1 MLGRTFDLQV
11 YVNAD
16 HSITGTWERLEGV
29 TDFRVFVVDEKEK
42 AMPMGFTYTKE
53 TTITSPANLRTE
65 RYHRMVV
72 RALNEKGF
80 IIGEAQRT
88 VYVHEVVKDIKVPEP
103 PKNIK
108 ATLSGSTVTITF
120 DRVTNANRYD
130 VDFAGKITQVGTNKL
145 VIKTGIV
152 LGNTYSYKVRSKNEK
167 YTGAWSPTYSLEVPE
182 PSPTV
187 KNLKVTATSNAVY
200 FSYMQ
205 QANHT
210 YDLVFDGN
218 TYHPTTGARSFTGL
232 RPNTEHSYYMRAIR
246 YLGNG
251 MKRIGTYTPTKKIR
265 TATQNPVGIK
275 SRWVGE
281 KLTITWDKVS
291 GATGY
296 EVIIDGNTIPCNVN
310 SYTNEHADVD
320 KTYSVKIAA
329 WNGYVM
335 STYSAVTIYP
345 DPNRPKPDSI
355 SPPSATEGAI
365 NDDGFTVTWPKV
377 DGAEEYEL
385 WLRNKNSGEVRET
398 RVSGTSHTYKKL
410 TPDTDYEWK
419 ARSITKNGKGAY
431 SQTKTIHTKKKEFSI
446 PDEKVMGE
454 DKPQGPSRVKDAAP
468 KGKFPSTAGDPID
481 VRTGAFLWDKTL
493 LEYLDNENFSFTL
506 LYDSGRILSPG
517 LLGNKWSF
525 NHMYFLEQVGN
536 RVYFVSPWDEVIEFE
551 NVPENGYYS
560 ATSKQ
565 NKDASIARTRD
576 GKWSAEINGVDF
588 SFDMEMNL
596 LDIVK
601 DGDAVWFEYEGG
613 RLSKITSKGGKEF
626 FFTWQDGK
634 VKTVKD
640 SMENTITFTYTD
652 QQLSSW
658 VDSDGNGMSFTYD
671 ADGKMTTMRDGN
683 GTIILENN
691 YDEIGRV
698 VKQAAAEK
706 VSFIVTYDDDNDVVR
721 VKDGSGVTTQYQFD
735 KNGKV
740 EFMFRNNSAISS
752 NTYDF
757 AGRLSSQEDVGRR
770 KTQFFYDEKD
780 RMNKVIHPDKSEESI
795 TYDNKGMPI
804 HIVHRDGTEAS
815 FQYTNGLVTWSKDEN
830 GNTSEYTYDRNGHK
844 LTHKDEEGHIWKY
857 EYDDNGYLKKVVDP
871 ERTVVATY
879 QHDKMGRLIS
889 YEGEAG
895 KFTNTYTK
903 GGRLKSVTDERGTTE
918 YTYDR
923 NGNVIKVTDRLGR
936 VETFGYDNQNRL
948 NKHTDKCGNTTK
960 YEYDSHGNLIQ
971 VVDAK
976 NKKESF
982 FYTSN
987 DLCSTHRDRNGN
999 QTSFYYDKY
1008 GRLIEKK
1015 LPDNC
1020 SISYDYDNADNIIRV
1035 GRPNMQVDQY
1045 TYDAEGRVKTHK
1057 NAKNETEKFE
1067 YDAIGNLIR
1076 KEAFDGKVTEY
1087 TYDKMGHLTKVVD
1100 GSGERAF
1107 TYDACGRII
1116 KETDQVGQEESLTYD
1131 EKGKIAS
1138 FTDKEGNHTRFSY
1151 DSAGR
1156 LLKEE
1161 TISAADAQKL
1171 KKDPDAKVDSTTEQ
1185 LLTYNAV
1192 DEVLSSTNAI
1202 GEKTAYTYDA
1212 EGRVT
1217 SVKDGDGSVTKYT
1230 YDACGN
1236 LVEEEDACG
1245 AKTTYTYDGNGNVLT
1260 RTDAMGSQVTYTY
1273 DPMNRPTSVT
1283 DELGNMSTM
1292 EYDYNGNL
1300 LCYKDAKKH
1309 SWTYLHNVKNELTK
1323 VCGPEDMV
1331 VSYEYTPSGK
1341 LKKMTD
1347 PEGAVTEYEYDA
1359 ADNVVKIKDALG
1371 NEVSFERDA
1380 LGRITKCI
1388 NEVGDYTE
1396 YEYSPNGNILEEKD
1410 SAFNHRFFTYDSKGR
1425 LLTEEDV
1432 NHNVIKSY
1440 TYDAIGQVTSMK
1452 DAFGGVTRFTYNA
1465 KGQIRTVVDAED
1477 HVTTYQYDACGHLIK
1492 VIDAEGNEY
1501 RFTVDLLGRRVRECF
1516 VDHVDLENGI
1526 EDEKL
1531 IEKMITLYEY
1541 DKKSQMIK
1549 ETHPDGN
1556 TKEIAYDAVGN
1567 IDYVIDE
1574 EGKKTYYVYD
1584 GLKQLTGIVF
1594 SNGGAE
1600 GFFYNKR
1607 GELVRYAGH
1616 EWDTTF
1622 EYDLLGNLTKA
1633 TEKDG
1638 TSVSY
1643 KYDAAKR
1650 LSEITYPDT
1659 SVVKY
1664 EYNAFGKVSKVI
1676 DGDDADSR
1684 NITDITYDVHGN
1696 VKKIQSGFGAY
1707 KAFQYGPGGVMNEVA
1722 DGLTGRI
1729 LEGHAKYFTRNK
1741 LGQITS
1747 VRHAFGN
1754 PGDEEVESYTY
1765 DKLGRL
1771 TEILKA
1777 STLTQDKVKT
1787 LYHYDGLGNRLSEKS
1802 YVNDVL
1808 QKTINYS
1815 YDTFGKLVSK
1825 GEGNRKE
1832 LYEYDK
1838 CGNLIQ
1844 ESLFEKKDF
1853 GDTVTVP
1860 VRFYTYGC
1868 RGFIESCMNQLTGE
1882 TSRYVQDNLGI
1893 LRSKNVDGENFKY
1906 LPDYLQSMKG
1916 EVDKTAGRPLQ
1927 TILPSGKVMRHLYAG
1942 DERLV
1947 KWITDP
1953 KNNTLQRVSCMTDF
1967 YGSSCMFGS
1976 AYGNL
1981 IAGSEF
1987 DIWGKERDFRY
1998 TGTYELDGFEQEAL
2012 SELKCFA
2019 GYTYDPVMEK
2029 YFAGARVYD
2038 QNLGRFLGYDPVRTS
2053 FNRYTYCENDP
2064 VNLVDPTGE
2073 LFKEAGAGALVGGMI
2088 GGGKELIHQLGNGD
2102 FKPKDIAWSSLE
2114 GAIRGAETVALLD
2127 PTLNKV
2133 SRSAVRAILDGALN
2147 AAQQERYNHY
2157 VDWSEV
2163 AKVAVESGLDQLALG
2178 EGYFKDIKSA
2188 FKRGALA
2195 GALGGAVDYVWDV
2208 FDGMLKEQSKQ
2219 THKNAPASP
2228 VPVSVGGT
2236 YRPSSTACVGGS
2248 PVPACLQFPDRK
2260 GGYAKSA
2267 TTISGNQ
2274 DSDFNLAEF
2283 GKRVAGRAIE
2293 EAVFAGGSTVADRAI
2308 HMIDKSI
2315 VRFNSIKYK
2324 HGYFDYKTRIYETYP
2339 NGERVASMKDIRKLR
2354 KKVGRFG
2361 IGVRIDRLGN
2371 ILPPK
2376 VDGAFD
2382 YLNEEVVLPINPK
2395 VITLAHEGFH
2405 VEQYVYIGAEAYR
2418 RLEKLEREE
2427 YVHRRLLQNKNKF
2440 NEVEIKHQIA
2450 YINSLRSRYN
2460 V

>member
-1 MLGRTFDLQV
+1 
-11 YVNAD
+11 
-16 HSITGTWERLEGV
+16 
-29 TDFRVFVVDEKEK
+29 
-42 AMPMGFTYTKE
+42 
-53 TTITSPANLRTE
+53 
-65 RYHRMVV
+65 
-72 RALNEKGF
+72 
-80 IIGEAQRT
+80 
-88 VYVHEVVKDIKVPEP
+88 
-103 PKNIK
+103 
-108 ATLSGSTVTITF
+108 
-120 DRVTNANRYD
+120 
-130 VDFAGKITQVGTNKL
+130 
-145 VIKTGIV
+145 
-152 LGNTYSYKVRSKNEK
+152 
-167 YTGAWSPTYSLEVPE
+167 
-182 PSPTV
+182 V
-187 KNLKVTATSNAVY
+187 KNLKVTATATSIY
-200 FSYMQ
+200 ITYLH
-205 QANHT
+205 QANHV
-210 YDLVFDGN
+210 YDLEFDGR
-218 TYHPTTGARSFTGL
+218 TYQPTTGARNFTGL
-232 RPNTEHSYYMRAIR
+232 RPNTEHTYRMRAIR
-246 YLGNG
+246 YSANG
-251 MKRIGTYTPTKKIR
+251 MKTYGEYTPRKIMK
-265 TATQNPVGIK
+265 TAPLNPVGLK
-275 SRWVGE
+275 YGWEGE
-281 KLTITWDKVS
+281 KLTISWSPVS

-296 EVIIDGNTIPCNVN
+296 ELILDGSSIPCTTN
-310 SYTNEHADVD
+310 SYINEHADVD
-320 KTYSVKIAA
+320 KTYQVRIAA
-329 WNGYVM
+329 WNGYAI
-335 STYSAVTIYP
+335 STYSAMTVYP
-345 DPNRPKPDSI
+345 DPNRPKVDPITSQEVLASDLR
-355 SPPSATEGAI
+355 
-365 NDDGFTVTWPKV
+365 DDGFTVAWPSV
-377 DGAEEYEL
+377 DGAESYEL
-385 WLRNKNSGEVRET
+385 WLMNTSTGEVQET
-398 RVSGTSHTYKKL
+398 ITSGTSHTYKNL
-410 TPDTDYEWK
+410 QPDTDYEFK
-419 ARSITKNGKGAY
+419 ARSVTKNGKGAY
-431 SQTKTIHTKKKEFSI
+431 SQIQKLHTKEKSLDIPKKKQV
-446 PDEKVMGE
+446 DEVKLE
-454 DKPQGPSRVKDAAP
+454 KPMESEAP
-468 KGKFPSTAGDPID
+468 VPNGKFPYTAGEPID
-481 VRTGAFLWDKTL
+481 VETGAFLWDKTVL
-493 LEYLDNENFSFTL
+493 SYFDKEGFSLTL
-506 LYDSGRILSPG
+506 LYDSQRLFDKFC
-517 LLGNKWSF
+517 LGKKWSC
-525 NHMYFLEQVGN
+525 NLLYFLKQEGTN
-536 RVYFVSPWDEVIEFE
+536 LYFISPWDEIITFE
-551 NVPENGYYS
+551 NVPAIGSVSVN
-560 ATSKQ
+560 AKQ
-565 NKDASIARTRD
+565 NKNFYFTRSKDGSSMVVLKDATY
-576 GKWSAEINGVDF
+576 
-588 SFDMEMNL
+588 SFDSGL
-596 LDIVK
+596 HLKDIVAGSEVTRYAYDNGK
-601 DGDAVWFEYEGG
+601 
-613 RLSKITSKGGKEF
+613 LKSITSHKGKT
-626 FFTWQDGK
+626 FTFEWYGGQI
-634 VKTVKD
+634 KTIKD
-640 SMENTITFTYTD
+640 SMGNAVHLTFAGD
-652 QQLSSW
+652 NLASI
-658 VDSDGNGMSFTYD
+658 VDPDGNGYAFEYDSESRMKAIRDPNLKTILTNTYD
-671 ADGKMTTMRDGN
+671 DK
-683 GTIILENN
+683 
-691 YDEIGRV
+691 GRV
-698 VKQAAAEK
+698 VKQV
-706 VSFIVTYDDDNDVVR
+706 VSEGIKYDITYDDDAKTVL
-721 VKDGSGVTTQYQFD
+721 VKDGAGIGTTYQFD
-735 KNGKV
+735 TVGNVESLKRNSKV
-740 EFMFRNNSAISS
+740 LSKC
-752 NTYDF
+752 TYDVK
-757 AGRLSSQEDVGRR
+757 GRILSQVDAANK
-770 KTQFFYDEKD
+770 KTLFEYDDKG
-780 RMNKVIHPDKSEESI
+780 RMNKVIHPDKSEEFVAYNEHNLPIHVIHRDKSEVFF
-795 TYDNKGMPI
+795 TYD
-804 HIVHRDGTEAS
+804 GTNLIS
-815 FQYTNGLVTWSKDEN
+815 VKDEN
-830 GNTSEYTYDRNGHK
+830 GNTLKYTYDSKGNLISFTDAEGNVWRYEYNEEGLLKRSIDPERNTVAEYTYDD
-844 LTHKDEEGHIWKY
+844 L
-857 EYDDNGYLKKVVDP
+857 
-871 ERTVVATY
+871 
-879 QHDKMGRLIS
+879 GRLIS
-889 YEGEAG
+889 YEGENG
-895 KFTNTYTK
+895 IITNTYS
-903 GGRLKSVTDERGTTE
+903 KSGNLVKVTDETGSTE
-918 YTYDR
+918 YTYDA
-923 NGNVIKVTDRLGR
+923 NGNVIRIKDKLGR
-936 VETFGYDNQNRL
+936 EERFLYDTQNRL
-948 NKHTDKCGNTTK
+948 IKKVNKCGHATK
-960 YEYDSHGNLIQ
+960 YAYDKHGNVLT
-971 VVDAK
+971 VTDAR
-976 NKKESF
+976 NKTESF
-982 FYTSN
+982 LYSDSDNCQAHIDKNSSRTDYRYNSAGQLTEVTYP
-987 DLCSTHRDRNGN
+987 DKATH
-999 QTSFYYDKY
+999 SFDYDKAGNLLKVY
-1008 GRLIEKK
+1008 
-1015 LPDNC
+1015 
-1020 SISYDYDNADNIIRV
+1020 
-1035 GRPNMQVDQY
+1035 RPGSQWDSY

-1100 GSGERAF
+1100 GSGERTF

-1116 KETDQVGQEESLTYD
+1116 KETDQMGQEESLTYD

-1138 FTDKEGNHTRFSY
+1138 FTDKEGNLTRFSY

-1171 KKDPDAKVDSTTEQ
+1171 KKDPNAEVEKTTEQ
-1185 LLTYNAV
+1185 LLTYNAE

-1202 GEKTAYTYDA
+1202 GEKTVYTYDA

-1217 SVKDGDGSVTKYT
+1217 SVKDGDGFVTKYS

-1273 DPMNRPTSVT
+1273 DPMNRPISVT
-1283 DELGNMSTM
+1283 DELGNTSTM

-1380 LGRITKCI
+1380 LGRITKCT

-1477 HVTTYQYDACGHLIK
+1477 HVTTYQYDACGHLVK

-1501 RFTVDLLGRRVRECF
+1501 RFTVDVLGRRVRECF

-1556 TKEIAYDAVGN
+1556 TKEIAYDAIGN

-1684 NITDITYDVHGN
+1684 NVTDITYDVHGN

-1777 STLTQDKVKT
+1777 STLTQDKVKA

-1815 YDTFGKLVSK
+1815 YDIFGKLVSK
-1825 GEGNRKE
+1825 NDGNRE
-1832 LYEYDK
+1832 VLFEYDK
-1838 CGNLIQ
+1838 CGNVVQ
-1844 ESLFEKKDF
+1844 ESRAEKNDF
-1853 GDTVTVP
+1853 GDIVTVP
-1860 VRFYTYGC
+1860 SCFYTYGC
-1868 RGFIESCMNQLTGE
+1868 RGLLESSRDFVTGK

-1906 LPDYLQSMKG
+1906 LPDFLQSMKG

-1967 YGSSCMFGS
+1967 YDSSCMFGS

-1987 DIWGKERDFRY
+1987 DIWGKESDFRY

-2073 LFKEAGAGALVGGMI
+2073 LFKEAGTGALVGGMI

-2133 SRSAVRAILDGALN
+2133 SRSAIRAILDGALN

-2178 EGYFKDIKSA
+2178 EGYSKDIKSA

-2208 FDGMLKEQSKQ
+2208 LDAIADEQAKGVRK
-2219 THKNAPASP
+2219 TAPVAN
-2228 VPVSVGGT
+2228 VPSQVGGT
-2236 YRPSSTACVGGS
+2236 YRPSSAACVGGS
-2248 PVPACLQFPDRK
+2248 PIPAGLQLPDRK

-2293 EAVFAGGSTVADRAI
+2293 EAVFAGGSYGAGRVIDRAGSAL
-2308 HMIDKSI
+2308 K
-2315 VRFNSIKYK
+2315 RFYASSELYQ
-2324 HGYFDYKTRIYETYP
+2324 RYEYY
-2339 NGERVASMKDIRKLR
+2339 S
-2354 KKVGRFG
+2354 
-2361 IGVRIDRLGN
+2361 
-2371 ILPPK
+2371 
-2376 VDGAFD
+2376 
-2382 YLNEEVVLPINPK
+2382 PINPGPLNETDANSFRSASYTEK
-2395 VITLAHEGFH
+2395 VLGRKTTFYRVYSSEKNRIGPFMTRTKQRGRLQSQIGLALNPIWGNNARYVEKVVVPKGVTIYEGYAAPQVINGGAGFL
-2405 VEQYVYIGAEAYR
+2405 IGGENQVFI
-2418 RLEKLEREE
+2418 KREDLNPKWFKKRI
-2427 YVHRRLLQNKNKF
+2427 VNVIQDMLL
-2440 NEVEIKHQIA
+2440 
-2450 YINSLRSRYN
+2450 
-2460 V
+2460 